1 MRCLGPAFS
10 GNQLGLDILRN
21 GPGAIGMIG
30 KMAVKEDPYINVDAS
45 DDASSAC
52 FSKEGLIWC
61 EEEAP
66 TLETEGDSSR
76 RIKELNL
83 VGSYGWTVY
92 LPDNNG
98 IEMLFDASM
107 PTS

>member
-1 MRCLGPAFS
+1 MSLVAPSLG
-10 GNQLGLDILRN
+10 N
-21 GPGAIGMIG
+21 
-30 KMAVKEDPYINVDAS
+30 EDDP
-45 DDASSAC
+45 
-52 FSKEGLIWC
+52 
-61 EEEAP
+61 
-66 TLETEGDSSR
+66 SR

-98 IEMLFDASM
+98 VELLFDATL